1 LTTLPIPEI
10 EYVHVGFFALF
21 ARYHA
26 APGELSLRGGCNL
39 NRDVA
44 ELLRSADF
52 RVVELERFA
61 LSGVPKT
68 IGSHFVGSA
77 VAA

>member
-1 LTTLPIPEI
+1 M
-10 EYVHVGFFALF
+10 ALLLDHAADPGDRIC
-21 ARYHA
+21 ARRILRSIR